1 VNPESDAKSNE
12 DMPFSEASLDVRAEP
27 VDRKLHGA
35 IRALDDAVETLNVY
49 KLEGL
54 SLDAY
59 VSRDLIKSIARSMA
73 PRLETMGLSESM
85 SRIVDNATRTMAA
98 LPVPYESPFDNW
110 IPASV
115 VETFIQHV
123 SLPAIDASAWVPK
136 LSGLP
141 GLMPF
146 TNDLLSSDFYRSF
159 LPQLPMPDLSSI
171 FSFPSLLQGLDIDS
185 LIQGLRSEH
194 VPPNWLDVEL
204 DPDEAESQVRA
215 ILEDGIPLGWVPDAL
230 VIQRL
235 LGAPDRATRRRVLGN
250 NWKGILNLCERVVEE
265 LPQPRAFFLAD
276 MTRTAIRAIRDGHP
290 EAGQALA
297 TNVLDTT
304 VSQYSAPELQL
315 NKGSILDPERQ
326 DWLIGH
332 GWRIGLSLVAVNA
345 SMAGKYGL
353 DHRGTA
359 FHRNVTAH
367 AANRRQ
373 YNRINAVIAVMLATS
388 TLACYVRD
396 TSAFD

>member
-1 VNPESDAKSNE
+1 
-12 DMPFSEASLDVRAEP
+12 
-27 VDRKLHGA
+27 
-35 IRALDDAVETLNVY
+35 
-49 KLEGL
+49 
-54 SLDAY
+54 
-59 VSRDLIKSIARSMA
+59 
-73 PRLETMGLSESM
+73 
-85 SRIVDNATRTMAA
+85 
-98 LPVPYESPFDNW
+98 
-110 IPASV
+110 
-115 VETFIQHV
+115 
-123 SLPAIDASAWVPK
+123 
-136 LSGLP
+136 
-141 GLMPF
+141 
-146 TNDLLSSDFYRSF
+146 
-159 LPQLPMPDLSSI
+159 
-171 FSFPSLLQGLDIDS
+171 
-185 LIQGLRSEH
+185 
-194 VPPNWLDVEL
+194 
-204 DPDEAESQVRA
+204 
-215 ILEDGIPLGWVPDAL
+215 VPDAL